1 MKTAIIM
8 LNSKYIHSS
17 LAPWYLYSG
26 VRAFCNEEIT
36 VSVIESTVNEKTEK
50 IISRLCV
57 ENADLYAFC
66 CYIWNIEAVKTVA
79 EEIKNSTGALIV
91 FGGPEVSYNADFILK
106 NYGFVDFVLSGEG
119 DESFPALC
127 NCIYKNGDF
136 SQIKGLCYRENDKIF
151 ISEPVVSDKEP
162 LSPYCDEY
170 FNKLNSR
177 ITYIE
182 ASRGCPFSCAF
193 CLSGRCGK
201 LVLFDIERVKRE
213 ILLLAKSG
221 TQTVKFIDRT
231 FNAKPERADEIIS
244 FIIENY
250 GKEIPVNVCFHFE
263 IDGGTLKDSTLKL
276 LKSAPVGLFQ
286 LEVGL
291 QSFNPDTLRAVH
303 RNPDTTKLENTLK
316 ELISAGNMHIHAD
329 LIAGLPYE
337 NIESFRNSFNRL
349 YELKPHML
357 QLGFLKLL
365 HGSELR
371 EKSEEFTCIYH
382 SHAPYEV
389 ISTDC
394 LSEED
399 MQALHYTED
408 AVDRLYNSGRFRK
421 TLEFLIDECNIE
433 PFELFLS
440 FGRFT
445 SCKSNIPLDEYI
457 GLVYNFFGSK
467 TDKSRLRDMLVCDRL
482 SSNASGIIP
491 SCLKIPDS
499 RLKRIKKHLSENM
512 KLGGKTA
519 CAILYSEN
527 KVVYCDYK
535 HKNPVTENYELS
547 FMEIDL

>member
-1 MKTAIIM
+1 MKTVIVM

-26 VRAFCNEEIT
+26 VKVFCSEEIT
-36 VSVIESTVNEKTEK
+36 VKVIESTVNEKSDG
-50 IISRLCV
+50 IISRLSEEKSDV
-57 ENADLYAFC
+57 YAFC
-66 CYIWNIEAVKTVA
+66 CYIWNIDRVKEIA
-79 EEIKNSTGALIV
+79 EEIKNKTGAKIIL
-91 FGGPEVSYNADFILK
+91 GGPEVSYNADEILD
-106 NYGFVDFVLSGEG
+106 NNRYVDFILSGEG
-119 DESFPALC
+119 DESFADLC
-127 NCIYKNGDF
+127 NTLSANGDL
-136 SQIKGLCYRENDKIF
+136 SSVKGLCYRKNGKIM
-151 ISEPVVSDKEP
+151 ISSPVISDKEP
-162 LSPYCDEY
+162 LSPYCEEY
-170 FNKLNSR
+170 FTSLNGR
-177 ITYIE
+177 IAYIE

-303 RNPDTTKLENTLK
+303 RNPDTTKLENTIK
-316 ELISAGNMHIHAD
+316 ELVSAGNMHIHAD
-329 LIAGLPYE
+329 LIAGLPHE

-349 YELKPHML
+349 YKLKPHML

-371 EKSEEFTCIYH
+371 EKSNDFNCIFH
-382 SHAPYEV
+382 SDTPYEV

-394 LSEED
+394 LSEKD
-399 MQALHYTED
+399 IKILHFTED
-408 AVDRLYNSGRFRK
+408 AVERLYNSGRFIR
-421 TLEFLIDECNIE
+421 TLEFLIDECDIE
-433 PFELFLS
+433 PFEIFSS
-440 FGRFT
+440 FGQFASAKT
-445 SCKSNIPLDEYI
+445 NISLDEYI
-457 GLVYNFFGSK
+457 GLVYNFFGSR
-467 TDKSRLRDMLVCDRL
+467 TDAVRLRDALVCDRIA
-482 SSNASGIIP
+482 SNPSGIIP
-491 SCLKIPDS
+491 TCLKISDA
-499 RLKRIKKHLSENM
+499 RLKRIKKYLSENL
-512 KLGGKTA
+512 KLDGKVA

-547 FMEIDL
+547 FMEISL